1 MLVTIPGSV
10 EVYRAVPR
18 VPSGVAEPEL
28 VTTMLRPV
36 KKKGRLGLV
45 GCLFAVCSLLFS
57 LLLLLLYEISRDDGE
72 QKLTLWVGLSAVLLA
87 SRVQGNN
94 LVANYV
100 VARCDIGWN
109 GHRRGE
115 VVGYT
120 HTHVGQDRDFRGGGK
135 KGERKSSA
143 HTHHVIAGPDARSSG
158 AIIQTIG
165 LDFDEAEIG
174 LCNIGELASNRC
186 EVGDDR
192 TMVGFRPSVPAK
204 WER

>member
-1 MLVTIPGSV
+1 MS
-10 EVYRAVPR
+10 
-18 VPSGVAEPEL
+18 
-28 VTTMLRPV
+28 
-36 KKKGRLGLV
+36 
-45 GCLFAVCSLLFS
+45 F
-57 LLLLLLYEISRDDGE
+57 RDDGKKE
-72 QKLTLWVGLSAVLLA
+72 LTLWVGLSAVLLA

-100 VARCDIGWN
+100 VARCDVGWN

-115 VVGYT
+115 VVGYIHT
-120 HTHVGQDRDFRGGGK
+120 HTHMLVRIVISAEGGK
-135 KGERKSSA
+135 RGKKSSA

-165 LDFDEAEIG
+165 LNFDEAEIG

-192 TMVGFRPSVPAK
+192 TMVGFRPSVPAQ
-204 WER
+204 WERRVSKVSRRSVGADGSIGFPLTTGNRCWSQQQLGCCSSRE

>member
-1 MLVTIPGSV
+1 MQG
-10 EVYRAVPR
+10 
-18 VPSGVAEPEL
+18 
-28 VTTMLRPV
+28 
-36 KKKGRLGLV
+36 
-45 GCLFAVCSLLFS
+45 
-57 LLLLLLYEISRDDGE
+57 DD
-72 QKLTLWVGLSAVLLA
+72 
-87 SRVQGNN
+87 
-94 LVANYV
+94 LVANDV

-120 HTHVGQDRDFRGGGK
+120 HTHMLVRAVISAEGGK
-135 KGERKSSA
+135 RGKRKKNPSA

-174 LCNIGELASNRC
+174 FCNIGELASNRC

-192 TMVGFRPSVPAK
+192 TMVGFRPSVPAQ
-204 WER
+204 WERRVSKMSRRSVVADGSVGPLLPLEIDAGASSNWNAAQAGSSILVAIQSVSTLPVAPPGGSQ